1 LSISGQTYRKTFEVK
16 MDPRVSFT
24 RNALQSALQLQ
35 LKISDALGRN
45 FAAYRQVKELRTRLA
60 ELTKRPS
67 EDPVAAAATVLD
79 KKAAD
84 LAGESVA
91 ILEAPTTG
99 SFLTVNDSL
108 TALIALVDGADVG
121 PSEAEAAAYQNLC
134 ETLNKALD
142 EWNSLKSKDVAA
154 LNVLLTD
161 KKLTK
166 LPDFP
171 NIAGG
176 MSCAK

>member
-1 LSISGQTYRKTFEVK
+1 
-16 MDPRVSFT
+16 
-24 RNALQSALQLQ
+24 LQLR
-35 LKISDALGRN
+35 ISDALGRN
-45 FAAYRQVKELRTRLA
+45 FAAYRQVKDLRTHLA
-60 ELTKRPS
+60 QLTKRPS
-67 EDPVAAAATVLD
+67 GDPVAAEAAALD

-91 ILEAPTTG
+91 VLETPTTG

-108 TALIALVDGADVG
+108 TALIALVDSADVG
-121 PSEAEAAAYQNLC
+121 PSEAETAAYQNLC

-154 LNVLLTD
+154 LNVLLREN
-161 KKLTK
+161 KLAK

-171 NIAGG
+171 TIAGG
-176 MSCAK
+176 AGCAK

>member
-1 LSISGQTYRKTFEVK
+1 
-16 MDPRVSFT
+16 M
-24 RNALQSALQLQ
+24 
-35 LKISDALGRN
+35 
-45 FAAYRQVKELRTRLA
+45 
-60 ELTKRPS
+60 
-67 EDPVAAAATVLD
+67 
-79 KKAAD
+79 
-84 LAGESVA
+84 A
-91 ILEAPTTG
+91 ILETPTTG

-108 TALIALVDGADVG
+108 TALIALVDGADIG